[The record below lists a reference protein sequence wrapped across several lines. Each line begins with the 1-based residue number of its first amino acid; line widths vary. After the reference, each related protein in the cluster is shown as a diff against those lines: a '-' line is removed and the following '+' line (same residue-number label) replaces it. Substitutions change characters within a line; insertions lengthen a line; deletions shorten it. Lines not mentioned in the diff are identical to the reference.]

1 MQIYSLGEKLRVED
15 LLYAMLLP
23 SANDAANVLAEHV
36 AGSISEFAELMNS
49 KAKEIGCMDSNFANP
64 SGIHDENLY
73 STAHD
78 LSLIAR
84 YAMNIKTFRKI
95 VNTSSYTLPSTS
107 VYPNDDRVLTL
118 SNYLM
123 NSNYK
128 DYYYE
133 YATGVKTGYTNA
145 AKDCLIASAKKDD
158 VEFII
163 VVLGA
168 GNING
173 NRKTKYLDCKTLFN
187 FAFDNYTAHY
197 KNLQEEKKKEEEK
210 KLQEETSLT
219 SASVSE
225 NPQSSNSGFLRGI
238 SKIIAVIS
246 IILAIRI
253 LFRRPKK
260 KKNHYRYGGKKKN
273 KHRAKH

>member
-1 MQIYSLGEKLRVED
+1 
-15 LLYAMLLP
+15 MLLP

-36 AGSISEFAELMNS
+36 SGSISDFSELMNA
-49 KAKEIGCMDSNFANP
+49 KAKEIGCTGSNFTNP

-95 VNTSSYTLPSTS
+95 VNTTSYTLPSTS
-107 VYPNDDRVLTL
+107 IYPEEDRVLSL

-133 YATGVKTGYTNA
+133 YATGIKTGYTSA

-158 VEFII
+158 IEFII

-173 NRKTKYLDCKTLFN
+173 SRKVKYLDCKTLFN
-187 FAFDNYTAHY
+187 FAFDNYTAYY

-210 KLQEETSLT
+210 KLQEEMSLT
-219 SASVSE
+219 SNETSE
-225 NPQSSNSGFLRGI
+225 NSQNKDTGFLKGL

-246 IILAIRI
+246 IILALRI
-253 LFRRPKK
+253 LFIRPKK
-260 KKNHYRYGGKKKN
+260 KKNHYKYGGKKKSKHKA
-273 KHRAKH
+273 KHRH

>member
-1 MQIYSLGEKLRVED
+1 
-15 LLYAMLLP
+15 MLLP